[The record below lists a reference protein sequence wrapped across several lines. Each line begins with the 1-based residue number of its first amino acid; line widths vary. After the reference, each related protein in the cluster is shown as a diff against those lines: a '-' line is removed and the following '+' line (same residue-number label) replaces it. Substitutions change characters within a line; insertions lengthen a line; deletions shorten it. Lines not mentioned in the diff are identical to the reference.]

1 MKLRFGL
8 GCLVASILTSPALA
22 QSHAGHAAP
31 SADPHAGHVM
41 PGEAVTAD
49 APALE
54 PPGDHAAERFYDRG
68 VMAAARSQLAR
79 EHGGQRAW
87 TVMLDTLEARP
98 DDTTYAWSGEAWYG
112 GDLNRV
118 VVKSE
123 GEWTRGED
131 FTAVQAQVLYSRA
144 IGPYFDLQAGLRH
157 DAHPGPSRTYATLGF
172 EGLAP
177 YWFELQGAAY
187 LSDRGDVTASLEAAY
202 DLRLTQRLILQ
213 PRAEIEA
220 SLRDVPELDLGSGLT
235 RAEVA
240 LRLRDE
246 FRREFGPPSREQTL
260 IQVMIHPDSHPEIFE
275 LLERC
280 RPLIEGAGASL
291 EIDRS
296 FLATD

>member
-8 GCLVASILTSPALA
+8 GCLVASILTAPPALA

-41 PGEAVTAD
+41 TGEVVTAD
-49 APALE
+49 GPALE
-54 PPGDHAAERFYDRG
+54 PPEDHAAERFYDRG
-68 VMAAARSQLAR
+68 AMAAARTQLAR

-118 VVKSE
+118 VVKSK

-157 DAHPGPSRTYATLGF
+157 DAQPGPSRTYATLGF

-220 SLRDVPELDLGSGLT
+220 SLQAVPELDLGSGLT
-235 RAEVA
+235 RAELA
-240 LRLRDE
+240 LRLRYE
-246 FRREFGPPSREQTL
+246 FRREFGPYVGVVRHESLGRTGA
-260 IQVMIHPDSHPEIFE
+260 VA
-275 LLERC
+275 RA
-280 RPLIEGAGASL
+280 AGAS
-291 EIDRS
+291 RS
-296 FLATD
+296 STDFVVGVRAWF